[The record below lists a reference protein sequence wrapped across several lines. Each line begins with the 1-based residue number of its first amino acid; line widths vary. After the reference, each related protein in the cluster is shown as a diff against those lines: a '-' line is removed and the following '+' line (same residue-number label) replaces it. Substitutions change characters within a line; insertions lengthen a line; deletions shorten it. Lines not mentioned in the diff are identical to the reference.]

1 LISQKW
7 SDYQLF
13 KQVIDLMKRK
23 EHLTNEGMRSLQKIV
38 SLKSV
43 FFNNKGE
50 GRLGLCL
57 ALAIANQPTIK

>member
-1 LISQKW
+1 
-7 SDYQLF
+7 
-13 KQVIDLMKRK
+13 MKRK